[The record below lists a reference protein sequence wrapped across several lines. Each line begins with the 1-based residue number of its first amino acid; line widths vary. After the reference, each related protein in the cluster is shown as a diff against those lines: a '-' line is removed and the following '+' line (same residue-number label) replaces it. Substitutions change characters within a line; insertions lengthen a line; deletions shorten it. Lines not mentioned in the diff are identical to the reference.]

1 MIQCPRQA
9 RGSGQSYKG
18 TSTTTLCRET
28 STVWGYSG
36 SACFATG
43 GKRSSAVVK
52 YAGTPGSV
60 VSSWPQNGFLNLV
73 CSIPGPLT
81 ASPPLIRD
89 KSRMR

>member
-1 MIQCPRQA
+1 MCPR
-9 RGSGQSYKG
+9 STS
-18 TSTTTLCRET
+18 TSTTMLCRGT

-43 GKRSSAVVK
+43 DTYSSAVVK
-52 YAGTPGSV
+52 ATGTPGSV
-60 VSSWPQNGFLNLV
+60 VFAWPHYGFLNLV

-81 ASPPLIRD
+81 VSPPLIGD

>member
-1 MIQCPRQA
+1 MWF
-9 RGSGQSYKG
+9 
-18 TSTTTLCRET
+18 L
-28 STVWGYSG
+28 

-43 GKRSSAVVK
+43 DKRSSDVAK
-52 YAGTPGSV
+52 DTGTPGSV
-60 VSSWPQNGFLNLV
+60 VSSWPHHGFLNLV